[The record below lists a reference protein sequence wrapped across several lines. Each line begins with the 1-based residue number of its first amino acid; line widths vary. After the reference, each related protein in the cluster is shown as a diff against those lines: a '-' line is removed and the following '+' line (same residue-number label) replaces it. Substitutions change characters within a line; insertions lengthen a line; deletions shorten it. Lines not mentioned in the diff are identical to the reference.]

1 MPGPS
6 RRPKFY
12 KQYGDTGTVPPR
24 TARRI
29 RSRARL
35 ARRPEDLESR
45 PEPCYGSV
53 AYAHEDCSTEYGSSS
68 TDDSDIELITT
79 RTLETEAPLG
89 TESDS
94 SSSEESLSSE
104 VESSSEECLQS
115 GDEQGSRGDPDSSLI
130 ESPSE
135 EEPMSTGD
143 PDPGWIYDEPP
154 SEEDPSSSSGEDS
167 DSETGDGSRGGSHE
181 DLSFETD
188 LLADGG
194 DLFPGSP
201 VTMGESNTLVMM
213 FYLKHKLTTAAL
225 DDLMKLIEAICP
237 KPNRCEKSAYLVKK
251 FFSDNFRDGKPTA
264 YNCCS
269 TCHTMFKD
277 GQTAC
282 TRNGCNR
289 GPPIEFYHQD
299 VASQLQR
306 LFAEPMF
313 RDNLE
318 CKNHNREAHVIKDVY
333 DGQAYRELT
342 SPGGF
347 LHQTGN
353 ITFCLNTDGVSIYKN
368 SSQGSLWPIYLAVNE
383 LPANLRFT
391 KKYLILCGF
400 WLSPSKPNIAVF
412 LKPLMEQLNK
422 IYNEGFQVEDAE
434 GNEHTIRGML
444 LMATVDLQA
453 KAICMMMMQY
463 NGGYGCHNCEDPG
476 KSLGRGRR
484 VWPYVGASTLRTHES
499 IVECVHRS
507 VAENKTVMGVK
518 GASAFLMHAPFNMAT
533 GFPPDYMHEA
543 LMGVMKTLLDL
554 WLSPTNKTKDFY
566 IGRMMSTLNE
576 RMQALKVPD
585 TISHRPRSF
594 LVKPLESK

>member
-1 MPGPS
+1 M
-6 RRPKFY
+6 F
-12 KQYGDTGTVPPR
+12 
-24 TARRI
+24 
-29 RSRARL
+29 
-35 ARRPEDLESR
+35 
-45 PEPCYGSV
+45 
-53 AYAHEDCSTEYGSSS
+53 
-68 TDDSDIELITT
+68 LI
-79 RTLETEAPLG
+79 
-89 TESDS
+89 
-94 SSSEESLSSE
+94 
-104 VESSSEECLQS
+104 
-115 GDEQGSRGDPDSSLI
+115 
-130 ESPSE
+130 
-135 EEPMSTGD
+135 
-143 PDPGWIYDEPP
+143 Y
-154 SEEDPSSSSGEDS
+154 
-167 DSETGDGSRGGSHE
+167 SH
-181 DLSFETD
+181 
-188 LLADGG
+188 
-194 DLFPGSP
+194 
-201 VTMGESNTLVMM
+201 
-213 FYLKHKLTTAAL
+213 
-225 DDLMKLIEAICP
+225 
-237 KPNRCEKSAYLVKK
+237 
-251 FFSDNFRDGKPTA
+251 
-264 YNCCS
+264 
-269 TCHTMFKD
+269 
-277 GQTAC
+277 
-282 TRNGCNR
+282 
-289 GPPIEFYHQD
+289 
-299 VASQLQR
+299 
-306 LFAEPMF
+306 
-313 RDNLE
+313 
-318 CKNHNREAHVIKDVY
+318 
-333 DGQAYRELT
+333 
-342 SPGGF
+342 
-347 LHQTGN
+347 
-353 ITFCLNTDGVSIYKN
+353 
-368 SSQGSLWPIYLAVNE
+368 
-383 LPANLRFT
+383 RFT

-594 LVKPLESK
+594 LVRQHWKASELRSQLLFFSPAIMRDILPTKYYAHYMLLVQGVSKLLGDNISPTDLHHSDLQLDIFRKKFEDLYGEEAQTMNIHLLGHLAHFTRLLGPLWAYSCFGFEGMNGQLRRMLHGTHFVASQITFTTTITPVVHRLGRAMAIRRKQDNVLKLAQRLISHSRRGKTTKLAPGTYAIGKVDPRPITPRVEDAIKDGLQNLGKEVDTLEAQVFHRLELQGFTLYSSEYGKEKSSNNRTVEYRDDQRICFGEVVLFCCTHGENLAVVRSFIEADSPLVNAHDVTDHEVRDALTNDLNRYVVEVIPTERLQAIPISSLYRKCVFVSVVKGDETLNYVCRFPNMVEPE